1 MDDFDK
7 LSRLGQ
13 GAYGEV
19 FLVFRKDLEKKFAL
33 KMIEKKF
40 LSQEKKQY
48 QAMVEKEVLCRLN
61 HPGIVKLSASFTDP
75 KRLYFVM
82 EYC

>member
-19 FLVFRKDLEKKFAL
+19 FLVLRKDLEKKFAL

-48 QAMVEKEVLCRLN
+48 QAMVEK
-61 HPGIVKLSASFTDP
+61 
-75 KRLYFVM
+75 
-82 EYC
+82 